1 MTTPLRQSNSIAT
14 ADAAVVLLLMLGPAT
29 AAEMPDKAGPQTAMA
44 RLAAGMKPGQWAELK
59 TEGLSMKVFSDGGH
73 HALQYTDEAVW
84 DPGSRQLFFCGE
96 GHGAAPRF
104 VKYTES
110 TNRWTVLPLPNFAP
124 VHAYDHQA
132 IDPLSGTYYRGRYY
146 SREIQQYNIKEG
158 TWSKLTDIPASSGLG
173 GSRITF
179 GFEYFPE
186 MRGLV
191 VFLSAHGLYFY
202 DIPKNQWRQLAGSL
216 GQYAYHE
223 IARYNPVHKV
233 VVFGG
238 GNDSKGYR
246 SKDLWKLGASG
257 QITKLRETP
266 LPIGVT
272 STIFTVDP
280 VSGKYL
286 VFGRDKQAYEYD
298 VTTDTWTELGGRPT
312 NTPLSRFGRGV
323 GREGT
328 GQSEHEGAVGR
339 PPEGPEPPIFTFG
352 PDLKGSAVF
361 GCVATPV
368 SSHGVVMF
376 VKYDRDKSKVFLYK
390 HAAASDR

>member
-1 MTTPLRQSNSIAT
+1 MKPSLRKTNSIA
-14 ADAAVVLLLMLGPAT
+14 AAVAAAVLLVRLGASA
-29 AAEMPDKAGPQTAMA
+29 AAELPETAEPQTAMA

-84 DPGSRQLFFCGE
+84 DPRSRQLLFCGE

-104 VKYTES
+104 VKYAEGN
-110 TNRWTVLPLPNFAP
+110 NRWTVLPLPGFGP

-146 SREIQQYNIKEG
+146 SREIQQYNVREG

-191 VFLSAHGLYFY
+191 VFLSAGSLYFY
-202 DIPKNQWRQLAGSL
+202 DIPKNHWRQLAGKL

-246 SKDLWKLGASG
+246 SKDLWKLDASG
-257 QITKLRETP
+257 QVTKLRDAP

-280 VSGKYL
+280 ASGKYL
-286 VFGRDKQAYEYD
+286 VFGREEQVYEYD
-298 VTTDTWTELGGRPT
+298 VASDTWAKL
-312 NTPLSRFGRGV
+312 N
-323 GREGT
+323 
-328 GQSEHEGAVGR
+328 A
-339 PPEGPEPPIFTFG
+339 PEPPIFTFG
-352 PDLKGSAVF
+352 PDLKGSAIF
-361 GCVATPV
+361 GCVAAPV
-368 SSHGVVMF
+368 GNHEVVMF
-376 VKYDRDKSKVFLYK
+376 VKYDKDKSKVFLYK
-390 HAAASDR
+390 HAASGQRQ

>member
-1 MTTPLRQSNSIAT
+1 MTTLLRQVNSIAIVG
-14 ADAAVVLLLMLGPAT
+14 AAVLLLVVPGGSA
-29 AAEMPDKAGPQTAMA
+29 AAELPEKAEPQTALA
-44 RLAAGMKPGQWAELK
+44 KLAASMKPGQWAELK
-59 TEGLSMKVFSDGGH
+59 TNGLSMKVFSDGGH

-84 DPGSRQLFFCGE
+84 DPVSRQLLFCGE
-96 GHGAAPRF
+96 GHGGPPRF

-110 TNRWTVLPLPNFAP
+110 TNSWTVLPLPGFGP

-132 IDPLSGTYYRGRYY
+132 VDPASGTYYRGRYY
-146 SREIQQYNIKEG
+146 SREIQQYNVKEG
-158 TWSKLTDIPASSGLG
+158 TWSRLTDIPASSGLG

-191 VFLSAHGLYFY
+191 VFLAANGLYFY
-202 DIPKNQWRQLAGSL
+202 DVPKSQWRQLAGSL
-216 GQYAYHE
+216 GRYTYHE

-246 SKDLWKLGASG
+246 SRDLWKLDASG
-257 QITKLRETP
+257 QVSKLRETP

-272 STIFTVDP
+272 GTIFTVDP

-286 VFGRDKQAYEYD
+286 VFGRQGQVYEYD
-298 VTTDTWTELGGRPT
+298 VTSDTWTELK
-312 NTPLSRFGRGV
+312 
-323 GREGT
+323 
-328 GQSEHEGAVGR
+328 
-339 PPEGPEPPIFTFG
+339 GPQPPIFTFG

-368 SSHGVVMF
+368 SNHGVVMF
-376 VKYDRDKSKVFLYK
+376 VKYDRENSKVFLYK
-390 HAAASDR
+390 HAAAGDRQ